1 MNLLELLEQD
11 GIKTKR
17 MGRTYRARCPWHNG
31 RTSTS
36 LSIDMEKGLYFCH
49 GCGKHGDAIQ
59 YLRDTR
65 GLSYQ
70 EACLELGIGPHR
82 ERSDRQIERRGFVP
96 RETTTPG
103 DLWQRKAG
111 TFLEWAQKTLW
122 QNPEALDFLHGR
134 GLRDE
139 TIRVARLGW
148 NPRTRYE
155 ERTSW
160 GLEPLQDESSDKA
173 LWLPRGLVIPLVL
186 SGAILRLR
194 IRRPTGGPRY
204 YIMPGSDMR
213 PMGLHLD
220 RKALV
225 IVESELDGF
234 LIDQEAGDLAGVI
247 SLGSAQA
254 KPDERTD
261 HALNG
266 ANLILVALDF
276 DDAGA
281 KAAWQFWLSTYP
293 NARRWPCPIGK
304 DPSEAFQ
311 KGLSI
316 RAWVEAGLTV
326 KPSSLL
332 REKPTEAA
340 IEPFPKEWLE
350 RYDDTQLERLAMM
363 TMDGGLSDIEAEQQF
378 LGRNGQGLF
387 PDIHQETNDRNL
399 TRVFGKRL
407 DWEHEN
413 RA

>member
-1 MNLLELLEQD
+1 MD
-11 GIKTKR
+11 
-17 MGRTYRARCPWHNG
+17 
-31 RTSTS
+31 
-36 LSIDMEKGLYFCH
+36 
-49 GCGKHGDAIQ
+49 
-59 YLRDTR
+59 
-65 GLSYQ
+65 
-70 EACLELGIGPHR
+70 
-82 ERSDRQIERRGFVP
+82 V
-96 RETTTPG
+96 
-103 DLWQRKAG
+103 
-111 TFLEWAQKTLW
+111 
-122 QNPEALDFLHGR
+122 
-134 GLRDE
+134 
-139 TIRVARLGW
+139 
-148 NPRTRYE
+148 
-155 ERTSW
+155 
-160 GLEPLQDESSDKA
+160 
-173 LWLPRGLVIPLVL
+173 
-186 SGAILRLR
+186 
-194 IRRPTGGPRY
+194 
-204 YIMPGSDMR
+204 
-213 PMGLHLD
+213 
-220 RKALV
+220 
-225 IVESELDGF
+225 
-234 LIDQEAGDLAGVI
+234 
-247 SLGSAQA
+247 
-254 KPDERTD
+254 
-261 HALNG
+261 
-266 ANLILVALDF
+266 DF